1 MTSDVGGLSDG
12 SFDVEFDAG
21 LDAYLREL
29 ALDDDLRLERTLKQ
43 SASETTELVYLRG
56 AGGSEMG
63 PYVRK
68 TFPGA
73 AGERATGKGYELL
86 FRAQQEGARFAHLPT
101 VYRCSDQGDRL
112 VVLMEYVRGRTLD
125 KWVADADE
133 QRRMAVAL
141 AAIPQLCEALTE
153 LHTGMGEP
161 VIHRDVKPSN
171 IVCTGEG
178 ELPTSAVLVDLGISR
193 AYRPGAASDTRHF
206 GTDGFAAPEQ
216 FGYRQTDV
224 RTDVYG
230 AGMTLAYCLLGRVPT
245 QGDIERGFAGACRDQ
260 RLCTIACRATAFDP
274 DDRYQ
279 TAEAMRWALM
289 AVASDAEAQVT
300 EHETRP
306 THPVPAHTHT
316 PLLHRVISH
325 LTGST
330 HPAMRM
336 DDARTGDVMEFC
348 PNCGAILGAQPGFE
362 DNNGFWVCRACG
374 QQLYGEG
381 VYDGNRYPGVMWYC
395 DQCEDL
401 LNAQDGFDDIRDYWR
416 CRRCG
421 YVNRIAESEITG

>member
-1 MTSDVGGLSDG
+1 MDDG
-12 SFDVEFDAG
+12 EWDEGFDAG
-21 LDAYLREL
+21 LEAFLR
-29 ALDDDLRLERTLKQ
+29 AAAVDGDLRVDRVLKDSDWERT
-43 SASETTELVYLRG
+43 EVVYLRG

-68 TFPGA
+68 VFAGA
-73 AGERATGKGYELL
+73 TGERAMGRGYELL
-86 FRAQQEGARFAHLPT
+86 YRARCEGRRFSHLPDI
-101 VYRCSDQGDRL
+101 YLCSDQVDRL
-112 VVLMEYVRGRTLD
+112 VVLMEYVQGRTLGE
-125 KWVADADE
+125 WVDGAGED
-133 QRRMAVAL
+133 RRVAIAL

-161 VIHRDVKPSN
+161 VIHRDVKPAN
-171 IVCTGEG
+171 IICTGGG
-178 ELPTSAVLVDLGISR
+178 EVPASAVLVDLGISR
-193 AYRPGAASDTRHF
+193 AYRPGAGSDTRRF

-216 FGYRQTDV
+216 FGARQTDA
-224 RTDVYG
+224 RTDVYA
-230 AGMTLAYCLLGRVPT
+230 AGMTLAYCLLGRMPT
-245 QGDIERGFAGACRDQ
+245 AGDIERGFAGACRDQ
-260 RLCTIACRATAFDP
+260 RLCSIARRATAFDP

-300 EHETRP
+300 EHETQP

-395 DQCEDL
+395 DQCGDL
-401 LNAQDGFDDIRDYWR
+401 LNAQDGFDDIRDSWR

-421 YVNRIAESEITG
+421 YVNRIASSEITG